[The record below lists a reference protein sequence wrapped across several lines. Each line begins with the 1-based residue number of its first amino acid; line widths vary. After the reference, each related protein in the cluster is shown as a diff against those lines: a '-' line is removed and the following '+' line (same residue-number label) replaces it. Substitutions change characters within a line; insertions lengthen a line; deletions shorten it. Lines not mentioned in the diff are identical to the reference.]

1 MRPHNIGSSTSYSKK
16 MDLMVIIKRKTR
28 SNNKVKFVRNS
39 AFAGVQFIMLISKRA
54 TNGLFTVSS
63 HENM

>member
-1 MRPHNIGSSTSYSKK
+1 
-16 MDLMVIIKRKTR
+16 MDLMGIIKRKTR

-39 AFAGVQFIMLISKRA
+39 AFAGVQFIMLISKRVM
-54 TNGLFTVSS
+54 NGLFTVSS